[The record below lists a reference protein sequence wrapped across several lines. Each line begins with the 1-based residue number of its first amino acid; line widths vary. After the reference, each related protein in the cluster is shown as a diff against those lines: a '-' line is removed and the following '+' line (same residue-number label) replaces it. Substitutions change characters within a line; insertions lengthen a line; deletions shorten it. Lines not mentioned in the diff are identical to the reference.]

1 MEVSN
6 LQRQVSA
13 ADIPLD
19 RMTDS
24 KQVSDQ
30 QKLGEVSR
38 QFEAILLRQI
48 LSEAQKSQIT
58 IKGKSPSAVS
68 DIYHDM
74 VTNQLADSISRSG
87 SVGMAKVLE
96 KQLGRQ
102 LQPSGVE
109 AATKGCG
116 TVETGKTL

>member
-6 LQRQVSA
+6 LQRKVSA

-48 LSEAQKSQIT
+48 LSEAQKSQAT
-58 IKGKSPSAVS
+58 MKGKAPSAVS

-109 AATKGCG
+109 AATKGCEIG
-116 TVETGKTL
+116 RAHV